1 MTNNKFDEVIKSK
14 FKETGFAPNSVA
26 DTILKITQK
35 NRKTYKF
42 KKIISGAVASLILIP
57 SIVFASTHI
66 FNNFGLKNNGYGD
79 QSLSLA
85 ISNNYIQHNDSNE
98 QIYTNDVNY
107 KFTDVLLNDI
117 TMLISLDFNFVE
129 NIDDF
134 SGMSFVNL
142 KIYDENNT
150 QIYIDSEDYNI
161 WSKNI
166 ATSLDFITEKKENTH
181 IKETLLL
188 TSPKFNT
195 IKNINI
201 SFDSLILYVVEDGI
215 PKTKEIKNNKL
226 IEIPLV
232 DTFDDRSV
240 IKYTSHEETKSN
252 NNVSL
257 NQVLLT
263 NTGLGIRFNANDEFC
278 GLNYEI
284 RITDFNENEL
294 YSHTNVISNI
304 SATTEYFAWIDVN
317 FSISQLD
324 GFKLEIIDSES
335 NKNVYNIML

>member
-1 MTNNKFDEVIKSK
+1 MTNNEFDKVMKSK
-14 FKETGFAPNSVA
+14 FKETSFVPNSVA
-26 DTILKITQK
+26 DTILKATQR
-35 NRKTYKF
+35 NRKTFKI
-42 KKIISGAVASLILIP
+42 KKIISGAVASVVLIP

-79 QSLSLA
+79 ESLSSA
-85 ISNNYIQHNDSNE
+85 VSNNYIQHNDSKE
-98 QIYTNDVNY
+98 KIYTNDVDY

-117 TMLISLDFNFVE
+117 TMLISLEFNFVE

-134 SGMSFVNL
+134 SDVSFVNL
-142 KIYDENNT
+142 KIYDENNN

-166 ATSLDFITEKKENTH
+166 ATSLDFITEKKENTY

-188 TSPKFNT
+188 TSPKFST
-195 IKNINI
+195 IKNIKI

-226 IEIPLV
+226 IDIPLI
-232 DTFDDRSV
+232 DTFNNRSV
-240 IKYTSHEETKSN
+240 VKYAFHEETKSN
-252 NNVSL
+252 NNVNL
-257 NQVLLT
+257 NQILLT

-278 GLNYEI
+278 GYNYRF
-284 RITDFNENEL
+284 RITDFDGNEL
-294 YSHTNVISNI
+294 YSHKNVISNI
-304 SATTEYFAWIDVN
+304 DTTTEYFVWIDVN
-317 FSISQLD
+317 SSIRQLD
-324 GFKLEIIDSES
+324 SFKLEIIDSDN